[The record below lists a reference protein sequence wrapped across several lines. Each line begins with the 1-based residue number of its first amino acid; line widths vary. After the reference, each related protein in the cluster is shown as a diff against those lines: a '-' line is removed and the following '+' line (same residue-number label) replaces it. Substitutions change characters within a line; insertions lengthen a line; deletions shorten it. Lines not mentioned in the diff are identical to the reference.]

1 MGLSC
6 TDLRGYEKLI
16 SLWGGGEEVT
26 CHNTG
31 FRAKGM
37 ERVSEQ
43 KASTSLIQCNLLGST
58 RNLRYSTRN
67 IPHEILKEI
76 TGVLKCCELI
86 CVTFI

>member
-26 CHNTG
+26 CHNTR

-58 RNLRYSTRN
+58 RNLRCLEGIY
-67 IPHEILKEI
+67 HMKYLKRLQ
-76 TGVLKCCELI
+76 V
-86 CVTFI
+86 F